1 MLRWHVPHIKT
12 GIKDLYYI
20 FAPTQLKQCGW
31 MRSHGSEEEPLNIWQ
46 ERLSR
51 GWNGRLR
58 GQNVR
63 LALWS
68 LDNVTI
74 STQFHQ
80 GQNHFKRPSAP
91 YRILL
96 FVVNACHI
104 EVIVIFIFYLQG
116 LPGYYPVGKLQH
128 VKVVRLVK
136 EVAFSR
142 WVVKDGFICIALC

>member
-1 MLRWHVPHIKT
+1 MNTPIAILNNYNKIHLIYVEVTCSSHKNWHKRSLLHFCSNSIETMRLNEVPWEWR
-12 GIKDLYYI
+12 
-20 FAPTQLKQCGW
+20 A
-31 MRSHGSEEEPLNIWQ
+31 LNIWQ

-51 GWNGRLR
+51 GWNERLR

-96 FVVNACHI
+96 FVVNAFSSMSHWDLCH
-104 EVIVIFIFYLQG
+104 FHL
-116 LPGYYPVGKLQH
+116 LS
-128 VKVVRLVK
+128 
-136 EVAFSR
+136 SR
-142 WVVKDGFICIALC
+142 ATWVSSNMWK